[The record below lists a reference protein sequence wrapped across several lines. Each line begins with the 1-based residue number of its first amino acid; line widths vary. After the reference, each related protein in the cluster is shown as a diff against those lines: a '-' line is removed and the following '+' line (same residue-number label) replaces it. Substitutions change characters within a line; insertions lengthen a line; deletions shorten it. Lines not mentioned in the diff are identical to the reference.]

1 MKNGRVIR
9 SLTILLV
16 CIALLCQSVIA
27 AFAVTHTIDNDDAHG
42 HSNSTNGFST
52 YFTSSYHYN
61 GDARKQSSSS
71 PSNGLYRW
79 IYKSSFLKTGT
90 ISASLKAY
98 LNDYSFTEPSA
109 RYYVNYGNTS
119 VVKLVGSFNQNTA
132 PGGWNTIGSTSMAP
146 IDSSGK
152 NVSSY
157 VQLSVSGKS
166 GYNTGADGIQITLS

>member
-1 MKNGRVIR
+1 MK
-9 SLTILLV
+9 SKKILRNLSIFV
-16 CIALLCQSVIA
+16 LCILMLCQSVIA
-27 AFAVTHTIDNDDAHG
+27 ACAVTHTIDNDDAHG

-61 GDARKQSSSS
+61 GDARRQSSSS

-90 ISASLKAY
+90 INASLKAY
-98 LNDYSFTEPSA
+98 LNDYSFTDPSA

-119 VVKLVGSFNQNTA
+119 VVKLVGTINQNTA
-132 PGGWNTIGSTSMAP
+132 PGGWNTIGSAYMAP
-146 IDSSGK
+146 IDSTGR
-152 NVSSY
+152 NVSSF